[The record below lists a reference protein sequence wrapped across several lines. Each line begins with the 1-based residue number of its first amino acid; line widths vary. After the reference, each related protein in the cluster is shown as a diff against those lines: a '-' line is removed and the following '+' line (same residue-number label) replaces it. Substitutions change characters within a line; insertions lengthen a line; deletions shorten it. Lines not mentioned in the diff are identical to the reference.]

1 MSPIKKRRFREEAAF
16 FCCAKGLACRPV
28 FGHDRPRGSGSFLVH
43 FKIRTQ
49 SSPKTKVAPHLKE
62 TPMRQFIRPVATA
75 LSIACLAASFALLA
89 PGGALAQGKMAPAP
103 AQAAPPPGGPPMQLK
118 QIALTQKQID
128 GIVAAQKDMDAI
140 TSKLQPNARPDAKVL
155 ASLENVAKKNGFASY
170 DDYNNVMDN
179 ISIVYGGIDP
189 ATKKYVGSEA
199 VIKSQIAQVQSDKK
213 MSANDKKQA
222 LEELN
227 QALKQPEPPIQN
239 KGNIDL
245 VVQNFDKLSKVMGED
260 QQ

>member
-1 MSPIKKRRFREEAAF
+1 M
-16 FCCAKGLACRPV
+16 RP
-28 FGHDRPRGSGSFLVH
+28 
-43 FKIRTQ
+43 
-49 SSPKTKVAPHLKE
+49 
-62 TPMRQFIRPVATA
+62 FIRPVA
-75 LSIACLAASFALLA
+75 LSIACLAASLAVLA
-89 PGGALAQGKMAPAP
+89 PGGALAQGKMAPPPAP
-103 AQAAPPPGGPPMQLK
+103 AQAAPPPGPPMQLK

-128 GIVAAQKDMDAI
+128 GVVAAQKDMDAI
-140 TSKLQPNARPDAKVL
+140 TSKLQPNVRPDAKVL
-155 ASLENVAKKNGFASY
+155 ASLEGVAKKNGFASY
-170 DDYNNVMDN
+170 DEYNNVMDN

-189 ATKKYVGSEA
+189 ASKKYVGSET
-199 VIKSQIAQVQSDKK
+199 VIKSQIAEVQADKK

-245 VVQNFDKLSKVMGED
+245 VVKNYDKLAAVMGEG

>member
-1 MSPIKKRRFREEAAF
+1 M
-16 FCCAKGLACRPV
+16 RP
-28 FGHDRPRGSGSFLVH
+28 
-43 FKIRTQ
+43 
-49 SSPKTKVAPHLKE
+49 
-62 TPMRQFIRPVATA
+62 FIRPVA
-75 LSIACLAASFALLA
+75 LSIACLAASLIFLA
-89 PGGALAQGKMAPAP
+89 PGGALAQGKAAPAP
-103 AQAAPPPGGPPMQLK
+103 AQQAAPPPGGAPMQLK

-128 GIVAAQKDMDAI
+128 GVIAAQKDMDAI

-155 ASLENVAKKNGFASY
+155 ASLEGVAKKNGFASY
-170 DDYNNVMDN
+170 EDYNNVMDN
-179 ISIVYGGIDP
+179 ISIVFGGIDP

-199 VIKSQIAQVQSDKK
+199 VIKSQIAQVQADKK
-213 MSANDKKQA
+213 MSANDKKEA

-245 VVQNFDKLSKVMGED
+245 VVQNFDKLAKVMGED